1 MLISLVNVEKKYN
14 GHIILENLTLYIDKP
29 GLYIIHGVNGSGKST
44 LIKLLSGIIYKSD
57 GEFKINSTI
66 SYLPDKFTMPK
77 LMRVKSYLSLILKE
91 KDKMEELVSKFQI
104 PNKRIGELSKGNQQ
118 KLGLLQILDYEAD
131 CYILDEPLD
140 GLDDYAKKLF
150 KEILKEKL
158 ENNKI
163 IILSLHNKSIFND
176 LSPTILD
183 IKEGRIN
190 EKRKKPKLDLFD

>member
-1 MLISLVNVEKKYN
+1 
-14 GHIILENLTLYIDKP
+14 
-29 GLYIIHGVNGSGKST
+29 
-44 LIKLLSGIIYKSD
+44 
-57 GEFKINSTI
+57 
-66 SYLPDKFTMPK
+66 
-77 LMRVKSYLSLILKE
+77 
-91 KDKMEELVSKFQI
+91 MEELVSKFQI